1 MDELGTADVSGKG
14 PLRARIRA
22 GRRSRSPAN
31 REAAAV
37 ALAANACDLPLPDRL
52 DGMTVSCFLS
62 LPTEPGTAALIED
75 LVKRGASVLVPRVTG
90 QRLDWLLLA
99 AGQAVA
105 PGPFGILEPLGD
117 PVGQGSGP
125 LAGCTA
131 LFLPALAVDERG
143 YRLGQG
149 GGFYDRA
156 LADVPAHDRG
166 GPMRVA
172 VVFEEEIL
180 PRVPTDAHD
189 CRVDLALTEAGIRR
203 FAGEP

>member
-1 MDELGTADVSGKG
+1 MDELGTAGVGGKG
-14 PLRARIRA
+14 PLRAWIRA
-22 GRRSRSPAN
+22 ERRERNPSDR
-31 REAAAV
+31 AAASV
-37 ALAANACDLPLPDRL
+37 ALAANARNLPLPDRL

-62 LPTEPGTAALIED
+62 LPTEPDTGPLIED
-75 LVKRGASVLVPRVTG
+75 LVKRGASVLVPRVSAG
-90 QRLDWLLLA
+90 HLDWLLLA
-99 AGQAVA
+99 HGQPVA

-117 PVGQGSGP
+117 PVGRGSGP
-125 LAGCTA
+125 LVGCTA
-131 LFLPALAVDERG
+131 LFLPALAIDERG

-156 LADVPAHDRG
+156 LADLPTHGEG

-172 VVFEEEIL
+172 VVFEREIL